1 MQHVKNKK
9 MKNIIY
15 AVVLLL
21 AFSSCQK
28 QQKIGYVDNGK
39 VINEYQQK
47 KDLEAKYQAKDA
59 AFQKR
64 ADSIGQAFQL
74 EAKTFQSQVKS
85 MSPKMQ
91 QEKYQALGQKQQT
104 LQKQMQSEQQQI
116 QQEFQTEIDS
126 IIAKVKDFVKD
137 YGKNNG
143 YTYILGTSDAAATVM
158 YGTEENDL
166 TQTILDALN
175 KEYKK

>member
-1 MQHVKNKK
+1 

-15 AVVLLL
+15 ALVLLL

-47 KDLEAKYQAKDA
+47 KDIEAKFQAKDA
-59 AFQKR
+59 DFQKR

-85 MSPKMQ
+85 MSLKMQ
-91 QEKYQALGQKQQT
+91 QEKYQALGQKQQM

-126 IIAKVKDFVKD
+126 VIVKVKDYVKN
-137 YGKNNG
+137 YGNHFGRFKQR
-143 YTYILGTSDAAATVM
+143 IQK
-158 YGTEENDL
+158 TE
-166 TQTILDALN
+166 
-175 KEYKK
+175 